1 MQAHSLTSRGKL
13 RGKGLISSSP
23 STNSIKSWNCPP
35 TDNSQTA
42 ITKSESLK
50 NRRNLAASQST
61 SSFNNSTQSN
71 QQHEMPCNGG
81 LKPSMSLNDVPL
93 SPNTIDERYERALKK
108 TYIYIYITIKINKK
122 IKNKKKDL
130 NKKN

>member
-1 MQAHSLTSRGKL
+1 MQAHSLSSRGKL

-42 ITKSESLK
+42 ITKSDSLK

-61 SSFNNSTQSN
+61 SSFSNSTQSN
-71 QQHEMPCNGG
+71 QQQEMPSTGG

-93 SPNTIDERYERALKK
+93 SPNTIDERYEGTLKNL
-108 TYIYIYITIKINKK
+108 YIYISVSYTHLTLPTNREV
-122 IKNKKKDL
+122 
-130 NKKN
+130 